1 MERLPAMSIS
11 RRWSPMADPRRA
23 LLGLAA
29 AACMGVAAPSVIAQE
44 AAPAEEAAIPDNAEM
59 AQIFADDQA
68 ARMGGDI
75 DWEVVRRED
84 AARAARTREMLDAG
98 ELRTGNDF
106 WEAAFIFQHGGEA
119 EDYLLAH
126 VMAVHAVSLGSERAR
141 WIAAATLDRYLQ
153 ETGQDQIYGTQFRPG
168 PEGGLTM
175 EPYDRELL
183 PDFIRER
190 ARVPVLAEQ
199 EAQRLEMEAEMRAV
213 MGTGTPAN

>member
-1 MERLPAMSIS
+1 
-11 RRWSPMADPRRA
+11 MA
-23 LLGLAA
+23 
-29 AACMGVAAPSVIAQE
+29 AAPSAFAQDGNSG
-44 AAPAEEAAIPDNAEM
+44 AQAEVPDNAEM

-68 ARMGGDI
+68 ARQGGSI
-75 DWEVVRRED
+75 DWEVVGRED
-84 AARAARTREMLDAG
+84 AARAARTRELLDAG

-106 WEAAFIFQHGGEA
+106 WAAAFIFQHGGEA

-153 ETGQDQIYGTQFRPG
+153 TTGKEQIYGTQFRG
-168 PEGGLTM
+168 LPEGGLTM

-199 EAQRLEMEAEMRAV
+199 EAQRLEMEAEMQA
-213 MGTGTPAN
+213 MLGADAEAD